1 MDLPPNKYKTIS
13 FSTTTMTSLGFIPP
27 PLPKILGSPLNLAPP
42 PSKFF
47 FFLLRS
53 SPPQLLW
60 SQIFRY
66 SPKISGEGLLPW
78 LHHIFPTQY
87 LPLPRFCQNL
97 SCKLPSRTR
106 PSIIKLEQIVFDQKS
121 RMLWIWFC
129 PVTTKELFLK
139 IAAPKRQAKSLKT
152 TLRQLAFITFASCT
166 PGIYENNSFTSIF

>member
-60 SQIFRY
+60 SEIFRY

-87 LPLPRFCQNL
+87 LPLPRFCQKL
-97 SCKLPSRTR
+97 SCKLFSRTR
-106 PSIIKLEQIVFDQKS
+106 PSIINMEQIVFEQKS

-152 TLRQLAFITFASCT
+152 TCEVVSFYY
-166 PGIYENNSFTSIF
+166 IYKLYTWNL

>member
-1 MDLPPNKYKTIS
+1 MYMDLPPNKYKTIS

-27 PLPKILGSPLNLAPP
+27 PVPKILGSPLNLAPP

-53 SPPQLLW
+53 SPLQLLW
-60 SQIFRY
+60 SEIFRY

-97 SCKLPSRTR
+97 SSKLFFLLIGTHSMN
-106 PSIIKLEQIVFDQKS
+106 SHYEAWS
-121 RMLWIWFC
+121 Y
-129 PVTTKELFLK
+129 KEY
-139 IAAPKRQAKSLKT
+139 RRSEY
-152 TLRQLAFITFASCT
+152 RRSV
-166 PGIYENNSFTSIF
+166 